1 MAKSLIGAAEPT
13 VTDTVIVP
21 EDGNAVYDGSPP
33 QGHRPPEIDK
43 GSSQM
48 VDDLSSDADKAAAA
62 AKAKADADAAAAT
75 EAAAAKA
82 KADAD
87 AKVKAD
93 ADAAVKAKADE
104 EAAAKKATISA
115 KLIETLGEGG
125 FTKEKWEA
133 LTDDQKKEFTD
144 ALTDDQKKEVG
155 IEVKK
160 VEEKKGAP
168 DKYADFKLPENVV
181 VLPEVMEKA
190 QATFKRMGLSQD
202 DAQELINLNLENLQ
216 TMVQQ
221 GEQSAYS
228 KFEDTRAKWRETVQ
242 NDPKIGGENLNA
254 SMAHV
259 AQARKFFAGQ
269 GEKELIQA
277 LEDTG
282 AGDNPA
288 VFKFFVAVG
297 KAIQNEKLILSDTI
311 GENGVQETEPS
322 KIMYG

>member
-1 MAKSLIGAAEPT
+1 MAKSLIGSAAPPETQAPT
-13 VTDTVIVP
+13 IP
-21 EDGNAVYDGSPP
+21 ADGNAVYDGSPP

-43 GSSQM
+43 PNTTQM
-48 VDDLSSDADKAAAA
+48 VDDLSSDEDKAAAVAKAKADEDAAA
-62 AKAKADADAAAAT
+62 AKAKAEED
-75 EAAAAKA
+75 AAAKA
-82 KADAD
+82 KAAE
-87 AKVKAD
+87 
-93 ADAAVKAKADE
+93 AAIVKAKADE
-104 EAAAKKATISA
+104 EAAAKKAVISA
-115 KLIETLGEGG
+115 KLTETLGEGG

-144 ALTDDQKKEVG
+144 ALTDEQKAEVG

-168 DKYADFKLPENVV
+168 DKYADFKLPENVI

-190 QATFKRMGLSQD
+190 QATFKRMGLSQE

-216 TMVQQ
+216 SMVQQ

-288 VFKFFVAVG
+288 VFNFFVAVG

-311 GENGVQETEPS
+311 GENGVQEKDPS
-322 KIMYG
+322 RIMYG